1 MLDRVANT
9 PTRHTFGEEATRG
22 VLKEMLFLKFFGIFT
37 GKHLCWS
44 LFKKVPD
51 HQACNFLKKRLQHRC
66 FLVHIAKFLRTPLLK
81 NICERLLLHLEVRL
95 SRECTFII

>member
-44 LFKKVPD
+44 LFKKGSRPSGL
-51 HQACNFLKKRLQHRC
+51 QLFKKE
-66 FLVHIAKFLRTPLLK
+66 TPTQVFSCAYCKIFK
-81 NICERLLLHLEVRL
+81 NTFVEEHL
-95 SRECTFII
+95 